1 MNPVTWLVPIVTAWA
16 GTLQAPALG
25 RTAVLFAVFPRA
37 HSAESLFSLPAQ
49 PRRVDPREW
58 SGPLGG
64 AVTCGAR

>member
-37 HSAESLFSLPAQ
+37 LSAESLLCFPPSPVA
-49 PRRVDPREW
+49 RTW
-58 SGPLGG
+58 W
-64 AVTCGAR
+64 GAR